1 MNNTKSTVAFQLAK
15 LFYAKLGEQP
25 ANKRVLV
32 IGDLFTAMHAS
43 IENDVTFVTDDKDSY
58 YMFNKN
64 VASNDEFDKDVTAM
78 LVDTKKAW
86 KDFIKELAS
95 MQKFDVALIN
105 SSNDVNIEKVIQHAE
120 KAVIVNAAA

>member
-1 MNNTKSTVAFQLAK
+1 MNNSQSTVAFQLAK

-58 YMFNKN
+58 YLFNKN

-95 MQKFDVALIN
+95 MPKFDVALIN